1 VRALLEAGASPAVV
15 APCRPGDVAA
25 SYVRD
30 GVPITHLGFEDRL
43 SLLTSLAP
51 WRRAARDTI
60 RDLDPEVVHGQGLLI
75 GGLPACD
82 VAGMP
87 RVVTAHGNSREDTVA
102 SYSGLGRLAR
112 TRLRDRLVRQ
122 VLTRAD
128 AVIGVHPDWRVNLP
142 HQPQR
147 FAHIPNIVDD
157 AFYAVAAAPESGRV
171 LYCGGARRIK
181 GWDLLQAAWPGIRA
195 AVPDA
200 TLVAAGFPE
209 QDETDGALDGVSIR
223 GLLSPAAIAAEM
235 GRASLV
241 VMPSRYEV
249 APITLTEAWAA
260 GVPIVVAD
268 VGGVSALADGAATLI
283 PAEAPDRLT
292 TGVVGILN
300 GDPAAAAYVAEGRER
315 ALGYRADAV
324 ARAHLD
330 LYERL
335 VADRTTS

>member
-1 VRALLEAGASPAVV
+1 MRALLEAGASPAVI

-25 SYVRD
+25 SYVRA
-30 GVPITHLGFEDRL
+30 GIPVTHLGFEDRL

-51 WRRAARDTI
+51 WRRAARNAI
-60 RDLDPEVVHGQGLLI
+60 RDLDPDVVHGQGLLI

-82 VAGMP
+82 VAGVP

-112 TRLRDRLVRQ
+112 MRLRDRLVRQ

-142 HQPQR
+142 CQPQR

-157 AFYAVAAAPESGRV
+157 AFYAAAAAPEPARV

-181 GWDLLQAAWPGIRA
+181 GWDLLQASWPGIRA

-200 TLVAAGFPE
+200 TLIAAGFPE
-209 QDETDGALDGVSIR
+209 HEEADGASDGVSIR
-223 GLLSPAAIAAEM
+223 GLLSPDAIAGEM
-235 GRASLV
+235 ARASV
-241 VMPSRYEV
+241 IVMPSRYEV
-249 APITLTEAWAA
+249 APMTLTEAWAV

-268 VGGVSALADGAATLI
+268 VGGVSALASGAATLV

-292 TGVVGILN
+292 TAVIGILN
-300 GDPAAAAYVAEGRER
+300 GDPAAATYVAEGRER
-315 ALGYRADAV
+315 ALGYGADVV

-335 VADRTTS
+335 VAGGTTA

>member
-1 VRALLEAGASPAVV
+1 MRALLEAGASPAVV

-25 SYVRD
+25 SYTRG
-30 GVPITHLGFEDRL
+30 GVPVTHLGFEDRL

-51 WRRAARDTI
+51 WRRAARNAI

-82 VAGMP
+82 VAGVP

-112 TRLRDRLVRQ
+112 TRLRDRLLRQ
-122 VLTRAD
+122 VITRAD

-142 HQPQR
+142 AQPQR
-147 FAHIPNIVDD
+147 FSHIPNIVDD
-157 AFYAVAAAPESGRV
+157 AFYAVAAAPEPGRV

-181 GWDLLQAAWPGIRA
+181 GWDLLLTAWSGIRA

-200 TLVAAGFPE
+200 LLVAAGFPE
-209 QDETDGALDGVSIR
+209 HEDADGAPAGVSIR
-223 GLLSPAAIAAEM
+223 GLLSPDAIAAEM
-235 GRASLV
+235 ARASVV

-249 APITLTEAWAA
+249 APITLTEAWAT
-260 GVPIVVAD
+260 GVPVVIAE
-268 VGGVSALADGAATLI
+268 VGGVTALAGGAATLV
-283 PAEAPDRLT
+283 PAEEPDRLAT
-292 TGVVGILN
+292 AVVGVLN

-315 ALGYRADAV
+315 ALGYRGEAV

-335 VADRTTS
+335 VAGGTRS